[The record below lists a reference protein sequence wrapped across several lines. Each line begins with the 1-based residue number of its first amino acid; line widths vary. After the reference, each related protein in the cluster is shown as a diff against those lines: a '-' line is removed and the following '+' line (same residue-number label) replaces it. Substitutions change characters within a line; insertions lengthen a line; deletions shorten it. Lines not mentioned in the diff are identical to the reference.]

1 MSLEVN
7 EMVKQGKI
15 ENSECILCGNCIVVC
30 PQDAI
35 KYAFD
40 SG

>member
-7 EMVKQGKI
+7 QMVRAGDM
-15 ENSECILCGNCIVVC
+15 EHSECILCGTCADVC
-30 PQDAI
+30 PKGVI
-35 KYAFD
+35 RMPFR

>member
-7 EMVKQGKI
+7 EMVRAGDM
-15 ENSECILCGNCIVVC
+15 EHSECILCDNCAGVC
-30 PQDAI
+30 PKDVI
-35 KYAFD
+35 HMPFK